1 MMVAWANEFV
11 RIGAQV
17 LSGLVR
23 ILQNLRLVV
32 SVRIR
37 VCGSLMV

>member
-23 ILQNLRLVV
+23 VLRKFFWSFRCGLEVV
-32 SVRIR
+32 VD
-37 VCGSLMV
+37 

>member
-1 MMVAWANEFV
+1 MVAWVSEPV

-23 ILQNLRLVV
+23 ILGNFFGR
-32 SVRIR
+32 S
-37 VCGSLMV
+37 SAN

>member
-1 MMVAWANEFV
+1 MVAWVSEPV

-23 ILQNLRLVV
+23 ILLNFFWSFQCRLDVLV
-32 SVRIR
+32 D
-37 VCGSLMV
+37 

>member
-1 MMVAWANEFV
+1 MMVAWASEPV
-11 RIGAQV
+11 RIGATV
-17 LSGLVR
+17 LGGLVW

>member
-17 LSGLVR
+17 LNGLVR
-23 ILQNLRLVV
+23 ILRNFFWSFQCGLEVV
-32 SVRIR
+32 VD
-37 VCGSLMV
+37 

>member
-23 ILQNLRLVV
+23 ILRKLFLVV
-32 SVRIR
+32 PVRIR
-37 VCGSLMV
+37 GCG